1 MKATEEVITER
12 TYNGIPISE
21 IKINRETFDAF
32 EFFETYGWGDVG
44 IVVEIFELNGCLN
57 KPENNEKIFG

>member
-21 IKINRETFDAF
+21 IKINCETFDAL
-32 EFFETYGWGDVG
+32 EFFETYGSGDAR
-44 IVVEIFELNGCLN
+44 IVVEILELNGCLI
-57 KPENNEKIFG
+57 KTENNEKIFG